1 MSIFLINITPIVE
14 AELIKKA
21 FPEVK
26 KDAML
31 RPVGPVDLLL
41 SMTERNLHSQ
51 GGRAVGK
58 MRLSKTAL
66 GCGQVITGVLPGQ
79 VGKGAREEMSGE
91 CRSFQ
96 GAVASLP
103 PQGQSFFL
111 GGLGKTTEKVLGVRE
126 LEARAPPLCQ
136 ACRGCRDCKFRRERC
151 TDDQREV
158 LQQMEAEMVLED
170 GKLTASY
177 PWKPAVQKMRNN
189 RHQVLK
195 IQER

>member
-1 MSIFLINITPIVE
+1 MLAAGAAGAIFEILREPTVSLGGKRQEAVVFADPGSNMNFISHTLADKLQLQGTKTDIFLKVVDSEYQAKEVNIYQLGVEDNEGKVHWMEAVGVATITDATPIVE

-26 KDAML
+26 KDAIL

-91 CRSFQ
+91 CRS
-96 GAVASLP
+96 L
-103 PQGQSFFL
+103 
-111 GGLGKTTEKVLGVRE
+111 
-126 LEARAPPLCQ
+126 
-136 ACRGCRDCKFRRERC
+136 
-151 TDDQREV
+151 
-158 LQQMEAEMVLED
+158 
-170 GKLTASY
+170 
-177 PWKPAVQKMRNN
+177 
-189 RHQVLK
+189 
-195 IQER
+195 